1 MEWIAAHDVLL
12 CREMLAINPFK
23 AKRKTVQRTKMWE
36 TIVHHLEQIE
46 EPSFKVSVRSI
57 RDRYT
62 LLAKKFRKRMT
73 NEQKESGISPKMSR
87 SELDVLMEEL
97 TGLKDLSEEEK
108 ANESEEKN
116 RKTEQDR
123 VKALDM
129 RKKAMEKLSETTS
142 RKLQEENQPKKKAR
156 RSTSDTIEY
165 LKERNEAEFALR
177 REQLE
182 LKKEE
187 QEGKSKKDE
196 EAAKRK
202 EDLMKMMVQ
211 QNQIMLQVISK
222 LLHK

>member
-1 MEWIAAHDVLL
+1 MEWTAAHDVLL

-23 AKRKTVQRTKMWE
+23 AKRKTIQRTKLWE

-46 EPSFKVSVRSI
+46 EPSFKVTVRSI

-62 LLAKKFRKRMT
+62 LLATKFRKRMT
-73 NEQKESGISPKMSR
+73 SEQKASGISPEM
-87 SELDVLMEEL
+87 SELDVLPEEL
-97 TGLKDLSEEEK
+97 TGLEDLCEEEK

-123 VKALDM
+123 AKALDM
-129 RKKAMEKLSETTS
+129 RKKAMEKLSETTG

-182 LKKEE
+182 FKKKE
-187 QEGKSKKDE
+187 QEEKSKKDE
-196 EAAKRK
+196 EAAKRQ

>member
-1 MEWIAAHDVLL
+1 
-12 CREMLAINPFK
+12 
-23 AKRKTVQRTKMWE
+23 MWE

-73 NEQKESGISPKMSR
+73 SEQKASGISPEMSK
-87 SELDVLMEEL
+87 LDVLMEEL
-97 TGLKDLSEEEK
+97 TGLEDLSEEEK

-123 VKALDM
+123 VKPLDM
-129 RKKAMEKLSETTS
+129 RKKAM
-142 RKLQEENQPKKKAR
+142 KKKAR

-177 REQLE
+177 QEQLE
-182 LKKEE
+182 LKKKE
-187 QEGKSKKDE
+187 QDEKSKKEE
-196 EAAKRK
+196 EAAKRQ

>member
-1 MEWIAAHDVLL
+1 MEVEDSLPANSGTKPMEWTVAHDVLL

-23 AKRKTVQRTKMWE
+23 AKRKTIQRTKMWE

-57 RDRYT
+57 RDRYS

-73 NEQKESGISPKMSR
+73 SEQKASGISPEM

-97 TGLKDLSEEEK
+97 TGLEDMSEEEK

-129 RKKAMEKLSETTS
+129 RKKAMEKLSETEAESS
-142 RKLQEENQPKKKAR
+142 RKKISQR
-156 RSTSDTIEY
+156 
-165 LKERNEAEFALR
+165 
-177 REQLE
+177 
-182 LKKEE
+182 
-187 QEGKSKKDE
+187 
-196 EAAKRK
+196 KRQGAP
-202 EDLMKMMVQ
+202 L
-211 QNQIMLQVISK
+211 VIP
-222 LLHK
+222 

>member
-1 MEWIAAHDVLL
+1 
-12 CREMLAINPFK
+12 
-23 AKRKTVQRTKMWE
+23 MWE

-62 LLAKKFRKRMT
+62 LLAKKFRKRIT
-73 NEQKESGISPKMSR
+73 SEQKASGISPEM

-97 TGLKDLSEEEK
+97 TGLEDLSDEEK

-142 RKLQEENQPKKKAR
+142 RKLQPKKKAR

-182 LKKEE
+182 LKKKE
-187 QEGKSKKDE
+187 QNEKSKKEE
-196 EAAKRK
+196 EAAKRQ

-222 LLHK
+222 LLHKYVLF